1 MTAEISSLTAEKIR
15 KVYKAEQEKAQLA
28 VQDWVQTVEGS
39 LNTEVEWQEH
49 IQEENLEKLALC
61 SQ

>member
-28 VQDWVQTVEGS
+28 VQDRVQTVEGS
-39 LNTEVEWQEH
+39 LNTEVE
-49 IQEENLEKLALC
+49 
-61 SQ
+61 